1 MSMRANPYTL
11 LTLTTLFWAGNAIA
25 GKLAAGDISPVALTF
40 ARWFFA
46 CIAFYFFARPHL
58 KADWPAIRRHLP
70 LLSTLGALGFSAFNI
85 GFYWALQYTSA
96 INVTIEQSA
105 MPVLIILANYLFFR
119 MRITALQGLGV
130 LLTITG
136 VLVTATRGSPLSIFE
151 TGVNRGDAMM
161 ILCVLLYGSYTVA
174 LRFRPDIHWTSLMF
188 VLSLSATLF
197 ALPFYAVE
205 IVQDGFRAPGPEAW
219 GIIAYTAIFPSMLS
233 QLFFIRGVAM
243 LGANRAGLFINLV
256 PIFGALLA
264 VSILGENFRA
274 YHFAGLALVL
284 GGIAMAERFG
294 EHRRA

>member
-1 MSMRANPYTL
+1 LSIRANPYAL

-25 GKLAAGDISPVALTF
+25 GKLAAGEISPVALTF

-46 CIAFYFFARPHL
+46 CIAFYFVARPHL
-58 KADWPAIRRHLP
+58 QADWPAIRRHLP
-70 LLSTLGALGFSAFNI
+70 MLACLGALGFSAFNI
-85 GFYWALQYTSA
+85 GLYWALQYTSA
-96 INVTIEQSA
+96 INVTIEQAA

-119 MRITALQGLGV
+119 MRISALQGLGV
-130 LLTITG
+130 FLSVAG

-161 ILCVLLYGSYTVA
+161 MLCVVLYGGYTVA

-197 ALPFYAVE
+197 AIPFYGTE
-205 IVQDGFRAPGPEAW
+205 IIQEGFRAPGSKAW
-219 GIIAYTAIFPSMLS
+219 AIIAYTAIFPSMLS

-256 PIFGALLA
+256 PIFAALLA
-264 VSILGENFRA
+264 VSILGEHFRT
-274 YHFAGLALVL
+274 YHLIGLALVL
-284 GGIAMAERFG
+284 GGITMAERFG